1 MKEEPLLL
9 LSDLQK
15 LINQVVLIDYTII
28 ILGGSKMPFVEINV
42 KNEIEK
48 QRQNNP
54 EFKKAWD
61 ESRAEYKLIGEM
73 ISLRKQENIT
83 QKELASLTGNKQQV
97 ISRIERKESI
107 PTIRAFSHILDALGY
122 ELRIVKKKSV

>member
-1 MKEEPLLL
+1 MKEESLLL

-73 ISLRKQENIT
+73 ISLRKQENIISS
-83 QKELASLTGNKQQV
+83 QKMGSWFIKKLKNTGKNFHSQ
-97 ISRIERKESI
+97 SM
-107 PTIRAFSHILDALGY
+107 F
-122 ELRIVKKKSV
+122 

>member
-1 MKEEPLLL
+1 
-9 LSDLQK
+9 
-15 LINQVVLIDYTII
+15 
-28 ILGGSKMPFVEINV
+28 MPFVEVNIQ
-42 KNEIEK
+42 NEIEK

-54 EFKKAWD
+54 EFRKAWD

-83 QKELASLTGNKQQV
+83 QKELAALTGNKQQV

-107 PTIRAFSHILDALGY
+107 PTIKAFSHMLDALGY
-122 ELRIVKKKSV
+122 ELQIVKKKSI

>member
-1 MKEEPLLL
+1 MKEESLLL